1 MKKSLVALAYL
12 LRRPKYRGR
21 KNHNLPI
28 KFDREENPLRGVFFI
43 DTLTMFLYTWDNRK
57 EDMSKYNGLWFFY
70 DDDISIYWNRSHTFN
85 VWNNGKEVNCFTVM
99 ETMTPKQAEQNADE
113 WLADVLQEEKL
124 RHADVFIEF

>member
-1 MKKSLVALAYL
+1 
-12 LRRPKYRGR
+12 
-21 KNHNLPI
+21 
-28 KFDREENPLRGVFFI
+28 
-43 DTLTMFLYTWDNRK
+43 
-57 EDMSKYNGLWFFY
+57 MSKYNGLWFFY
-70 DDDISIYWNRSHTFN
+70 DDDISIYWNRSNTFN